1 MGLREF
7 KDLSRRTKSDKIL
20 RDKAFN
26 IAKNLDYYGYQR
38 GLTSMICNFFDK
50 KFVSLADKFASV
62 SGVKSQIMSNQQ
74 LAEELLK
81 ATLQSTLI
89 L

>member
-38 GLTSMICNFFDK
+38 GLTSMIRRFFDK
-50 KFVSLADKFASV
+50 RFVSLADKFASV